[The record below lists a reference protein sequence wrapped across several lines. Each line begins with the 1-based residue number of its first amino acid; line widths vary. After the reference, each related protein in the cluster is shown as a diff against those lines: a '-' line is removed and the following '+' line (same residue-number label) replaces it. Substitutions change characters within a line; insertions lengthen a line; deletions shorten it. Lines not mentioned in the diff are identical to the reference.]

1 MVPVILIGRDY
12 WEPLVTWMERT
23 LLEKYHTIAPDD
35 LKIWTLTDDL
45 EEATQLVVASME
57 RQRELRLNLK
67 GRETKTPDDKLNQAT
82 RPMKKT
88 EQ

>member
-1 MVPVILIGRDY
+1 
-12 WEPLVTWMERT
+12 
-23 LLEKYHTIAPDD
+23 
-35 LKIWTLTDDL
+35 
-45 EEATQLVVASME
+45 ME